1 LEYGKKK
8 VGWLISVDWF
18 CCKLNMLF
26 ICLLFSILFVTSS
39 KQLLGG
45 ENPLDVDNEKV
56 ESLAFR
62 ALQKENMRSNNLHHL
77 VLIRVKDA
85 TSQVVAGINYKLT
98 IYVGESECSK
108 KTMSAEDAHQNRCK
122 LVSGD
127 DARLCKVTIHEKPW
141 LNVFEVDDFE
151 CTSVPRAEALQA

>member
-1 LEYGKKK
+1 LVSVE
-8 VGWLISVDWF
+8 WL
-18 CCKLNMLF
+18 CCELDMLS
-26 ICLLFSILFVTSS
+26 ICLVFSILFVTSS

-45 ENPLDVDNEKV
+45 ENPLDVDNDKV
-56 ESLAFR
+56 ERLAFR
-62 ALQKENMRSNNLHHL
+62 ALQQENMRSNSLNHL

-85 TSQVVAGINYKLT
+85 TSQIVAGINYKLT

-108 KTMSAEDAHQNRCK
+108 KTVSAQDAHQNRCK

-141 LNVFEVDDFE
+141 LNVFEVADFD

>member
-1 LEYGKKK
+1 LVSVE
-8 VGWLISVDWF
+8 WL
-18 CCKLNMLF
+18 CCELNMLS

-45 ENPLDVDNEKV
+45 ENSLDVDNDKV

-62 ALQKENMRSNNLHHL
+62 ALQQENMRSNSLNHL

-85 TSQVVAGINYKLT
+85 TSQIVAGINYKLT

-108 KTMSAEDAHQNRCK
+108 NTVSAQDAHQNRCK

-141 LNVFEVDDFE
+141 LNVFEVADFD